1 MAADQLPQGV
11 YMYCDR
17 PLGGYRSIVAMH
29 RKIAH
34 ERIVAPCYNASRRY
48 AMDEAT
54 FDTRFH
60 PCKHT
65 ILTQFCYHVLRTLGR
80 ISCEAAFSYPQL
92 VRALYGCGTDWRA
105 HLVHTNLA
113 ADILRTCPA
122 SMNRN
127 QNIQLECLRLTQVA
141 VASGFPCLMS
151 RRLLEMR

>member
-29 RKIAH
+29 RKIAKPSH

-60 PCKHT
+60 PCRHT
-65 ILTQFCYHVLRTLGR
+65 VLTQFCYHVLRTLGR

-92 VRALYGCGTDWRA
+92 VRALYDCGTGWRA
-105 HLVHTNLA
+105 QCAHEPGGRHSSYMPSIHEPKSKYTA
-113 ADILRTCPA
+113 RMPA
-122 SMNRN
+122 SY
-127 QNIQLECLRLTQVA
+127 TSG
-141 VASGFPCLMS
+141 SGFGFSMS
-151 RRLLEMR
+151 YVT